1 MITVE
6 EELMSAVSEG
16 DKERVG
22 QLLLEGVDP
31 NVFPPMVKCSG
42 FRSYCAGSAMSVYA
56 D

>member
-6 EELMSAVSEG
+6 EELRSAVSEG
-16 DKERVG
+16 DKGRVG
-22 QLLLEGVDP
+22 QLLIEGVDP

-42 FRSYCAGSAMSVYA
+42 VRSYCVDSAMSVYA